1 MEFYPEISLFIT
13 LRWLDIVDILLVAA
27 LLYLVYDLIKGT
39 AAVNIFLGIL
49 AVIVVWRVVKAAEM
63 ELLTEILG
71 QFISVGVIAL
81 LIVFQPELRQF
92 LLLIGSPGI
101 VGRSKAGKRIFGWIE
116 QMNVIHDKDIDELL
130 DACSEL
136 AREKEGALIII
147 ARKSQL
153 TSYTETGEQL
163 DSKISSRMLQ
173 NVFFK
178 NSPLHDGAV
187 VIVENRV
194 KAAGCVL
201 PLTENKDF
209 PSYLGLRHRAGL
221 GITEKSDA
229 IAVIISEET
238 GHISVAEHGNIRYNI
253 DLSKLRKFLTDNLL
267 PHESK

>member
-178 NSPLHDGAV
+178 NSP
-187 VIVENRV
+187 
-194 KAAGCVL
+194 
-201 PLTENKDF
+201 
-209 PSYLGLRHRAGL
+209 
-221 GITEKSDA
+221 
-229 IAVIISEET
+229 
-238 GHISVAEHGNIRYNI
+238 
-253 DLSKLRKFLTDNLL
+253 
-267 PHESK
+267 